1 MKSLLFFFLAL
12 NCLLNLVRGL
22 VHLQDNFQIILK
34 FFKLVQLILTKLNFL
49 VAEAWLIRIELLG
62 KGLLN
67 RQILILTFMKK
78 TWECLINRLV
88 HIANEFMYINLIFC
102 CELV

>member
-1 MKSLLFFFLAL
+1 MKSLILFFLAL

-62 KGLLN
+62 KGLVN
-67 RQILILTFMKK
+67 RQILILTFMLK

-88 HIANEFMYINLIFC
+88 HIAKEFMYIKLIFC

>member
-1 MKSLLFFFLAL
+1 MNSLLFFFLAL

-22 VHLQDNFQIILK
+22 VHLQDNFQVILK

-49 VAEAWLIRIELLG
+49 VVEAWLIRIELLG

-67 RQILILTFMKK
+67 RQILIITF
-78 TWECLINRLV
+78 I
-88 HIANEFMYINLIFC
+88 
-102 CELV
+102 